1 MKTLKPP
8 ALTLAMITLGVFAVL
23 TPARADDVRTFLL
36 SAPNTYGWFPV
47 EGNISYDFFPDGRLH
62 VQGPDGEA
70 TMWEGTW
77 KLAGDQV
84 TLKIPALKSNET
96 LTVEKDGDELLLDG
110 KRYKRY
116 APDFLQRQTPP
127 R

>member
-1 MKTLKPP
+1 MKTSRFGL
-8 ALTLAMITLGVFAVL
+8 LTVFAL
-23 TPARADDVRTFLL
+23 ALLAAATPARADDLRDFLL
-36 SAPNTYGWFPV
+36 STPETYGWSPV
-47 EGNISYDFFPDGRLH
+47 EGDISYDFFPDGRLH

-77 KLAGDQV
+77 KLVGDQV

-116 APDFLQRQTPP
+116 AP
-127 R
+127 